1 MKRLFSIVALLLIA
15 VAHAAP
21 VDPIGKDASGR
32 VVPATRVLTSLLSGP
47 LTCDVASSAL
57 PTGAAT
63 EVTLAS
69 LAATIASISAL
80 QLPAALVSGRLDV
93 NLGAVGVTV
102 PVSLAA
108 AVDVSDRA
116 ARLLGVT
123 YGSQGQQLQQSATNY
138 NLLAEL
144 RTGSTAYDARQ
155 IRALTSA
162 DTVTIVP
169 SGTQAVSGPLTDTQ
183 LRASTVPVSG
193 TVTATVTGVATSAN
207 QTNGTQK
214 TQVVD
219 AHGNVQ
225 PAGDSVT
232 RPIYQA
238 RVGASAFQ
246 LLTGLTS
253 GTTLRSGVG
262 TLRKMC
268 VFIPSS
274 GGTGGFY
281 VYDNT
286 AASGTAIVSLFTTT
300 STCYDLDVRFGKGL
314 TVEMTT
320 AAAYVLMTWDTY

>member
-1 MKRLFSIVALLLIA
+1 MKRLFSIVALLLVA

-102 PVSLAA
+102 PVS
-108 AVDVSDRA
+108 
-116 ARLLGVT
+116 GT
-123 YGSQGQQLQQSATNY
+123 FWQAT
-138 NLLAEL
+138 
-144 RTGSTAYDARQ
+144 Q
-155 IRALTSA
+155 
-162 DTVTIVP
+162 P
-169 SGTQAVSGPLTDTQ
+169 VSGPLTDTQ
-183 LRASTVPVSG
+183 LRASAVSVSGPLTDTQLRATPVPVSG
-193 TVTATVTGVATSAN
+193 TVTASGGATSAN

-219 AHGNVQ
+219 GSGNVQ
-225 PAGDSVT
+225 PAGDGVS

-246 LLTGLTS
+246 LLTGLTA

-314 TVEMTT
+314 TVQMTT
-320 AAAYVLMTWDTY
+320 AAATVLMTWDTY